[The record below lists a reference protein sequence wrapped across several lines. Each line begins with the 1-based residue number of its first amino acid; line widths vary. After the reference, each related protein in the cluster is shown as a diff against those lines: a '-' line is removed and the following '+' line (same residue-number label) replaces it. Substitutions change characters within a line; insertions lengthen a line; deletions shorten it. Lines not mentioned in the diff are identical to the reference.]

1 MLITNI
7 VLNNPTC
14 VKVVQNFFSV
24 ANIKIFDKSNTMIYA
39 YHIDSINLNKK
50 EVYT

>member
-1 MLITNI
+1 MLTTNI
-7 VLNNPTC
+7 VLNLHTC
-14 VKVVQNFFSV
+14 VREVQNFFSV
-24 ANIKIFDKSNTMIYA
+24 ANIKIFNKSNTMIYA